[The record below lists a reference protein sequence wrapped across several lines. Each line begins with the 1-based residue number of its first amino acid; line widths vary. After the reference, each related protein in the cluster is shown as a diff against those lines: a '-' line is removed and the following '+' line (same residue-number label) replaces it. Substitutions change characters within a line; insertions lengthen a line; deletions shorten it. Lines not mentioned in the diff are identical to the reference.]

1 VSAAPYDAVVLAGG
15 AATRLRGIDKPAAE
29 VGRRRLLDRVLAAVG
44 DAERVVV
51 VGPRRGWEPPTVTV
65 VREDPPGGGPV
76 AAIAAGL
83 AATRS
88 TVVAVLAGDLPFLT
102 SSTIA
107 TLRAALAEPGEPPAD
122 GAVLVD
128 DGGRDQ
134 LLAGVWRAA
143 SLRTRCAALPVS
155 GAAVR
160 NLATGLVVRRVSA
173 AGEATDGPPP
183 WWDCDTDAD
192 LRRAREW
199 A

>member
-1 VSAAPYDAVVLAGG
+1 VPYDAVVLAGG
-15 AATRLRGIDKPAAE
+15 GATRLRGVDKAALE
-29 VGRRRLLDRVLAAVG
+29 VGRHRLLDRVLAAVG
-44 DAERVVV
+44 DAERIVV
-51 VGPRRGWEPPTVTV
+51 VGPRRGWEPPGVAV
-65 VREDPPGGGPV
+65 VREEPPGAGPV

-83 AATRS
+83 AATQS
-88 TVVAVLAGDLPFLT
+88 PVVAVLAGDLPFLT
-102 SSTIA
+102 SSTVA
-107 TLRAALAEPGEPPAD
+107 TLRAALGEPGEPPVD

-128 DGGRDQ
+128 DEGRDQ
-134 LLAGVWRAA
+134 LLVGVWRAA
-143 SLRTRCAALPVS
+143 ALRARCAALQVG

-160 NLATGLVVRRVSA
+160 SLTTGLVVRRVRA